1 MNQANE
7 IIVYALNDQILA
19 IFNSFN
25 GSNTRMNTELIQKSK
40 DYAEKILSNLPE
52 TYSYHNM
59 KHTKSVVE
67 AAEVIGRA
75 SNLSDDEMES
85 VFIAA
90 WFHDTGYRKDSHN
103 HEEVAMET
111 AVKLLNEWG
120 ASEKTIGEVKGLIE
134 ATRMPQNPKNLLE
147 KVLCDA
153 DLHHLGDKEILN
165 CSRDLR
171 NEFESVKNLK
181 FETDEEWIQFNLSF
195 FKQHKYF
202 TAYGQTVLE
211 ERKKKNIKKFK
222 KMLKPSM
229 DKDYVKNLEKE
240 FAKLQK
246 KLDKKSNPDRG
257 IETMFKI
264 ASENHTTLSGMADT
278 KSNIMISIN
287 SIILSVVISVLFRK
301 LEEFPALLFPTLL
314 LVATC
319 LITIVFA
326 ILATR
331 PNVSSGKFTREDIEQ
346 KRTNLLFFGN
356 FYGMEFSNYDW
367 GMRQMMKDGDY
378 LYGSLIKD
386 IYFNGQVLAR
396 KYKLLRI
403 SYSVFMFGF
412 VSSIIGFTVAL
423 LMYYY
428 PASH

>member
-1 MNQANE
+1 MN
-7 IIVYALNDQILA
+7 
-19 IFNSFN
+19 S
-25 GSNTRMNTELIQKSK
+25 ELIQKSK
-40 DYAEKILSNLPE
+40 AYAEKILGNLPE
-52 TYSYHNM
+52 VYSYHNM
-59 KHTKSVVE
+59 KHTQSVVDAVE
-67 AAEVIGRA
+67 EIGRA
-75 SNLSDDEMES
+75 SHLSEEEIET
-85 VFIAA
+85 VLIAA
-90 WFHDTGYRKDSHN
+90 WFHDTGYRKDYHN
-103 HEEVAMET
+103 HEEVAVENAT
-111 AVKLLNEWG
+111 KLLTEWG
-120 ASEKTIGEVKGLIE
+120 APIKKIQEVKGLIE
-134 ATRMPQNPKNLLE
+134 ATRMPQSPKNILE

-153 DLHHLGDKEILN
+153 DLHHLGDKGIMD
-165 CSRDLR
+165 CSNDLR
-171 NEFESVKNLK
+171 SEFETVKNLK
-181 FETDEEWIQFNLSF
+181 FETDAEWVQFNLDF
-195 FKQHKYF
+195 FQQHKYF

-211 ERKKKNIKKFK
+211 DRKRKNIKKFK
-222 KMLKPSM
+222 KMLKPGM
-229 DKDYVKNLEKE
+229 DKDYVKGLEKE
-240 FAKLQK
+240 RGKLQK
-246 KLDKKSNPDRG
+246 KLDKKANPDRG

-331 PNVSSGKFTREDIEQ
+331 PNVSSGKFTREDINE
-346 KRTNLLFFGN
+346 KKTNLLFFGN

-412 VSSIIGFTVAL
+412 VASIVGFTIAL

-428 PASH
+428 PTGA